1 MDQGLVVE
9 DDTFEKIQKTAM
21 YKMLV
26 DPNADD
32 GKSEKSTGSEPEM
45 VDEEPI
51 KKRKESRFDADNR
64 EKTDPSRKNTL
75 TNEPQSP
82 SPQYD
87 IDTSKNRKDTETP
100 KNRREVS
107 HSPRRRKSTAPKPTK
122 HSSEQ
127 NIGADQNGQLRK
139 LSHADSVAT
148 SEKSVKLEV
157 EAEED
162 AALAEQLF
170 GEEDTESGRIGW
182 RTIKSVFG
190 NSFLTKILQINLVGS
205 LCSS

>member
-51 KKRKESRFDADNR
+51 KIRKESRFDADVR

-82 SPQYD
+82 
-87 IDTSKNRKDTETP
+87 IWKDTDTPKNRKDNDTP
-100 KNRREVS
+100 KNRETS
-107 HSPRRRKSTAPKPTK
+107 HSPRRRKSTVPKPQK

-127 NIGADQNGQLRK
+127 IIGTDQGGHARK
-139 LSHADSVAT
+139 LSHADSIAM
-148 SEKSVKLEV
+148 SEKSVKLEE
-157 EAEED
+157 EAVED

-190 NSFLTKILQINLVGS
+190 MSFLTKIL
-205 LCSS
+205 

>member
-51 KKRKESRFDADNR
+51 KKRKESRFDADVR
-64 EKTDPSRKNTL
+64 EKTDPSRKNT
-75 TNEPQSP
+75 NEPQSP
-82 SPQYD
+82 SPKYD
-87 IDTSKNRKDTETP
+87 IDTSKNRKNNDSP

-107 HSPRRRKSTAPKPTK
+107 HSPMRRKSTAPKPTK

-127 NIGADQNGQLRK
+127 NIGADQNGQPRK